1 VDIDY
6 LLLNKFRIKRN
17 KNNESVPII
26 LYYGDKSNR
35 SYLFNDK
42 PEPEPS
48 NFYDSLENPLLKD
61 TPMPSFVSAEEVWRN
76 LYEYLSSLKD
86 KEIFDGRTDE
96 EHIESAGMDK
106 KASFRNLKHRIK

>member
-1 VDIDY
+1 
-6 LLLNKFRIKRN
+6 
-17 KNNESVPII
+17 
-26 LYYGDKSNR
+26 
-35 SYLFNDK
+35 
-42 PEPEPS
+42 
-48 NFYDSLENPLLKD
+48 
-61 TPMPSFVSAEEVWRN
+61 MPSFVSAEEVWRN